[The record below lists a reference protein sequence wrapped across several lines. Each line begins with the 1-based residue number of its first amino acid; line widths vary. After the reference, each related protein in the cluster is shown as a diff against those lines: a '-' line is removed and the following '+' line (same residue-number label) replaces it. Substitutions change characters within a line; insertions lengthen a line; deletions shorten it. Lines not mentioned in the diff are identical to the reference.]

1 VNRHITFESLANFRD
16 LGGCRTTDGHRTRPG
31 LLYRTDSLGKLRPG
45 TPDWDR
51 YLSLGIRT
59 VIDLRYPWEVADH
72 GRIPAH
78 DSFTY
83 HNLSIEHRPYN
94 QAALGPD
101 VAVGPYLAKRYM
113 EVAEDGTKEIAQT
126 LTLIADAVNSSTPL
140 AFHCAS
146 GKDRTGLIAA
156 LVLTLVDVP
165 HDTISEDFALTE
177 LAAPALLADW
187 RARNNGHSPNWPAF
201 GRAPTEVMDLFL
213 KSLTSRYGSI
223 DAYVTNALALD
234 ADLLRK
240 TLRKGLLE
248 PAP

>member
-1 VNRHITFESLANFRD
+1 VDRHIPFTSLANFRD
-16 LGGCRTTDGHRTRPG
+16 LGGYRTTDGHRTRPG
-31 LLYRTDSLGKLRPG
+31 LLYRTDSLGKLTPG

-59 VIDLRYPWEVADH
+59 VIDLRYPWEIDKWGRVPAD
-72 GRIPAH
+72 P
-78 DSFTY
+78 SFTY

-94 QAALGPD
+94 QAALGSE
-101 VAVGPYLAKRYM
+101 VAVGPYLAQRYM

-126 LTLIADAVNSSTPL
+126 LTLIAEAATSAQPL

-156 LVLTLVDVP
+156 LVLTLLNVP
-165 HDTISEDFALTE
+165 QETITEDFALTE

-187 RARNNGHSPNWPAF
+187 RARNNGRSPDWPGF
-201 GRAPTEVMDLFL
+201 GRAPAEVMDLFL
-213 KSLTSRYGSI
+213 NALTDRYGSVG
-223 DAYVTNALALD
+223 AYVTGALSLD
-234 ADLLRK
+234 VRHLRQ

-248 PAP
+248 PAA